1 MTMNEAQALVA
12 AEIEELARKHGVVY
26 VPTAADELAKV
37 LTRLSDDSVVPD
49 QIEDLI
55 VSLRRANVIDG
66 VQMATLLGRYLRAKH
81 EGVLEMD

>member
-12 AEIEELARKHGVVY
+12 AEIEELACKHGVVY
-26 VPTAADELAKV
+26 VPTPSDELAKV

-66 VQMATLLGRYLRAKH
+66 AQMATLLGRYLRAKH
-81 EGVLEMD
+81 EGVFEQE